1 MRVGYGTMP
10 LFSYE
15 VVDAQGRSS
24 TGKLEAES
32 EAAVIARLRGMGYM
46 VTSVKKIRGPVFS
59 LGSLRAERKV
69 SLGDLSL
76 FSRQLAAMLNAGI
89 PLTRC
94 LFTLGE
100 QTSVPALKKSL
111 SEIAANV
118 EAGMSF
124 TEALGGHPK
133 IFSKLF
139 VGMVRAGEVGG
150 TLEES
155 LGHLSEQ
162 LQKDKTL
169 RDNIR
174 SATFYP
180 AMVGIFSVIVMLV
193 MMIFIVPIFVKM
205 FPEGTALPA
214 PTLVVLA
221 VSDSLRTKWYL
232 WVVIL
237 ALSVLLFRLAITNPR
252 GELFWAKLKFKM
264 PVFGPLI
271 HKATIARFAR
281 TLSTLL
287 NGGIPVLQA
296 LDAAGEAT
304 GNILIINAMNDAK
317 EKIEEGRRLAQPLEE
332 SGLFPPMVIQM
343 VAVGEES
350 GSLVTLLQR
359 IADFFEEEVS
369 IMTKGLTAMIEPL
382 LLVFVGLTVGGM
394 VIALYLPIFTAVTQV
409 GM

>member
-1 MRVGYGTMP
+1 MA

-15 VVDAQGRSS
+15 VMDAQGRAT
-24 TGKLEAES
+24 TGQLEAES
-32 EAAVIARLRGMGYM
+32 EAAAIARLRGMGYM
-46 VTSVKKIRGPVFS
+46 VSHIQEVRGANLS
-59 LGSLRAERKV
+59 LSALRAGGKV

-94 LFTLGE
+94 LFALGD
-100 QTSVPALKKSL
+100 QITVPALKKAVN
-111 SEIAANV
+111 EIAANV

-150 TLEES
+150 TLEET

-162 LQKDKTL
+162 LQKDKSL

-180 AMVGIFSVIVMLV
+180 GMVGIFSIIVMLV

-205 FPEGTALPA
+205 FPAGAELPG

-221 VSDSLRTKWYL
+221 ISDSIRFRWYL
-232 WVVIL
+232 WIVTLSLIVIL
-237 ALSVLLFRLAITNPR
+237 LRLAITNPK
-252 GELFWAKLKFKM
+252 GELLWARLKLRV
-264 PVFGPLI
+264 PVFGPLM

-304 GNILIINAMNDAK
+304 GNLLIMNAVKATK
-317 EKIEEGRRLAQPLEE
+317 EKVEEGRSLAQPLEE
-332 SGLFPPMVIQM
+332 SGLFTPMVIQM
-343 VAVGEES
+343 VAIGEES
-350 GSLVTLLQR
+350 GSLVALLQR
-359 IADFFEEEVS
+359 IADFYEEEVS
-369 IMTKGLTAMIEPL
+369 IMTKGLTAMLEPL

>member
-1 MRVGYGTMP
+1 MP
-10 LFSYE
+10 VFRYE
-15 VVDAQGRSS
+15 VLDAHGRPS

-32 EAAVIARLRGMGYM
+32 EAAAVARLRGMGYL
-46 VTSVKKIRGPVFS
+46 VTAVQPLRGPVFS
-59 LGSLRAERKV
+59 LGSVRAERKV

-94 LFTLGE
+94 LFTLSE
-100 QTSVPALKKSL
+100 QVSSPALKRAL
-111 SEIAANV
+111 AEIATNV

-124 TEALGGHPK
+124 AEALEGHPK

-139 VGMVRAGEVGG
+139 LGMVRAGEVGG

-155 LGHLSEQ
+155 LRHLSEQ
-162 LQKDKTL
+162 LQKDKAL

-180 AMVGIFSVIVMLV
+180 VMVAVFAVAIMLV

-205 FPEGTALPA
+205 FPEGATLPA

-221 VSDSLRTKWYL
+221 LSDSIRNQWYVWLAVLVVAGLLLRI
-232 WVVIL
+232 VV
-237 ALSVLLFRLAITNPR
+237 TNPG
-252 GELFWAKLKFKM
+252 GELFWAKVKLRI
-264 PVFGPLI
+264 PVFGPLM

-296 LDAAGEAT
+296 LEAAGEAT
-304 GNILIINAMNDAK
+304 GNVLIVQAVNHAR
-317 EKIEEGRRLAQPLEE
+317 EKIEEGRSLAQPLEE
-332 SGLFPPMVIQM
+332 SGLFPPMVVQM

-350 GSLVTLLQR
+350 GSLVMLLQR

-394 VIALYLPIFTAVTQV
+394 AISLYLPIFTAVTQV
-409 GM
+409 GR

>member
-1 MRVGYGTMP
+1 MA

-15 VVDAQGRSS
+15 VLDAQGKVA

-32 EAAVIARLRGMGYM
+32 ETAVVARLKGMGYM
-46 VTSVKKIRGPVFS
+46 VTHVQEIKGPRLSF
-59 LGSLRAERKV
+59 GSFRAKRKV

-76 FSRQLAAMLNAGI
+76 FCRQLAAMLNAGI

-94 LFTLGE
+94 LFALGE
-100 QTSVPALKKSL
+100 QSTAPALKKAV

-133 IFSKLF
+133 VFSKLF
-139 VGMVRAGEVGG
+139 VGMVRAGDVGG
-150 TLEES
+150 TLEET

-162 LQKDKTL
+162 LQKDKSL

-180 AMVGIFSVIVMLV
+180 GMIGIFSILVIVV
-193 MMIFIVPIFVKM
+193 MMVFIVPIFVKM
-205 FPEGTALPA
+205 FPEGVTLPL
-214 PTLVVLA
+214 PTLIVLGI
-221 VSDSLRTKWYL
+221 SDSLRTKWYL
-232 WVVIL
+232 WIISFSSMV
-237 ALSVLLFRLAITNPR
+237 ALLRLAVTNPK
-252 GELFWAKLKFKM
+252 GELLWAILKLRV
-264 PVFGPLI
+264 PVFGSLM
-271 HKATIARFAR
+271 HKATVARFAR

-304 GNILIINAMNDAK
+304 GNILIVNAMKTAK
-317 EKIEEGRRLAQPLEE
+317 DKVEEGRSLAQPLEE

-359 IADFFEEEVS
+359 IADFFEEEVN
-369 IMTKGLTAMIEPL
+369 IMTKGLTAMLEPL

-394 VIALYLPIFTAVTQV
+394 VIALYLPVFTAVTQM

>member
-1 MRVGYGTMP
+1 MP

-15 VVDAQGRSS
+15 VLDAQGRFF
-24 TGKLEAES
+24 TGKLEAEN
-32 EAAVIARLRGMGYM
+32 EGAVVARLREMGYM
-46 VTSVKKIRGPVFS
+46 VTSVQQIKGPAIFRGFW
-59 LGSLRAERKV
+59 RAERKV

-76 FSRQLAAMLNAGI
+76 FCRQLAAMLNAGI

-94 LFTLGE
+94 LFTLSE
-100 QTSVPALKKSL
+100 QVSASSLRKAL
-111 SEIAANV
+111 SEVATNV

-124 TEALGGHPK
+124 TEALEGHPK

-155 LGHLSEQ
+155 LRHLSEQ
-162 LQKDKTL
+162 LQKDKAL

-180 AMVGIFSVIVMLV
+180 AMVAIFAAVVMLV
-193 MMIFIVPIFVKM
+193 MMIFIVPIFVRM
-205 FPEGTALPA
+205 FPEGVTLPV

-221 VSDSLRTKWYL
+221 ISDSLRTKWYL
-232 WVVIL
+232 WIAVTAL
-237 ALSVLLFRLAITNPR
+237 AVLSLRLAVTNPR
-252 GELFWAKLKFKM
+252 GELFWARLKLRV
-264 PVFGPLI
+264 PVFGPLM

-296 LDAAGEAT
+296 LEAAGEAT
-304 GNILIINAMNDAK
+304 GNILIANAVNNAK
-317 EKIEEGRRLAQPLEE
+317 EKIQEGRGLAQPLEE

-343 VAVGEES
+343 VTVGEES

-359 IADFFEEEVS
+359 VADFFEEEVS
-369 IMTKGLTAMIEPL
+369 IVTKGFTAMIEPL
-382 LLVFVGLTVGGM
+382 LLVFVGLTVGSL
-394 VIALYLPIFTAVTQV
+394 VVALYLPIFTAVTQV

>member
-1 MRVGYGTMP
+1 MP
-10 LFSYE
+10 VFSYE
-15 VVDAQGRSS
+15 VVDAQGRST
-24 TGKLEAES
+24 TGKLEGET
-32 EAAVIARLRGMGYM
+32 EAAVVARLRGMGYM
-46 VTSVKKIRGPVFS
+46 VTRVQQVRGPVVS
-59 LGSLRAERKV
+59 LGAWRAERKV

-76 FSRQLAAMLNAGI
+76 FSRQLASMLNAGI

-94 LFTLGE
+94 LFALSE
-100 QTSVPALKKSL
+100 QSSVPALKRAL

-124 TEALGGHPK
+124 TEALEGYPK

-155 LGHLSEQ
+155 LSHLSEQ
-162 LQKDKTL
+162 LQKDKIL
-169 RDNIR
+169 RDSIR

-180 AMVGIFSVIVMLV
+180 AMVGIFSVLVMLV

-205 FPEGTALPA
+205 FPEGVALPA

-221 VSDSLRTKWYL
+221 VSDSLRNKWYL
-232 WVVIL
+232 WIIMA
-237 ALSVLLFRLAITNPR
+237 ALSVLLFRLAVTHPR
-252 GELFWAKLKFKM
+252 GELFWAKLRFRI

-304 GNILIINAMNDAK
+304 GNILITNAVSDAK
-317 EKIEEGRRLAQPLEE
+317 EKIEEGRSLAQPLEE

-350 GSLVTLLQR
+350 GSLVMLLRR

-394 VIALYLPIFTAVTQV
+394 VIALYLPIFTAVTQT